1 MTSESADIGLPDPP
15 APPLLTLL
23 RALWRVNARA
33 LADDLLRSAA
43 TGLEMPPASMGRDT
57 SLRSGTAV
65 GECWSSEVKAPQGG
79 SAVGREAHLH
89 EGVRERSR
97 TMETRPQT
105 GPAIVPASKAR
116 GTSVKVWLVESY
128 SDCKSG

>member
-1 MTSESADIGLPDPP
+1 MKVRISASRTPRRLPYC
-15 APPLLTLL
+15 ALL

-33 LADDLLRSAA
+33 LADDRPKSAA
-43 TGLEMPPASMGRDT
+43 AVLKCH
-57 SLRSGTAV
+57 LRPWEWIRAPDQV
-65 GECWSSEVKAPQGG
+65 GECCSSDIRGSEAPQEG

-89 EGVRERSR
+89 EGVRERSW

>member
-1 MTSESADIGLPDPP
+1 MKVPIISASRTPQRLPY
-15 APPLLTLL
+15 APLL

-33 LADDLLRSAA
+33 LADDRPKSAA
-43 TGLEMPPASMGRDT
+43 AVLKCHLRPWEGIQASGQ
-57 SLRSGTAV
+57 V
-65 GECWSSEVKAPQGG
+65 GECWSSEVKGPEAPQEG

-97 TMETRPQT
+97 TIETRPQT

-116 GTSVKVWLVESY
+116 GTSVRL
-128 SDCKSG
+128 GL